1 MAVLYKGGK
10 ATAAEE
16 EPSLLETVEN
26 NLGITDRLRD
36 EGHDCR
42 GMHRNAR
49 ADWTRFNVTEHKQGH
64 ENFFQRNIADHRPTS
79 SSQLHSIPHIL
90 PPSYLPK
97 PRTSSF
103 VSRRMKR
110 GAWLV
115 NTARGANC
123 VAEDVADALASGQLI
138 GYAGIQ
144 PAPRGHPWRTMKTPR
159 VRTTL
164 FAVNVMILRFDRRVG
179 GGNGILPHMSGTT
192 LDPQYR
198 HAVGTQEILRRWV
211 AGQKQEPQNLIVKNG
226 ELGV

>member
-26 NLGITDRLRD
+26 NLGITDWLRD
-36 EGHDCR
+36 EGHDC
-42 GMHRNAR
+42 
-49 ADWTRFNVTEHKQGH
+49 GH
-64 ENFFQRNIADHRPTS
+64 ESFFQRNIADTDVLITTPFHPA
-79 SSQLHSIPHIL
+79 
-90 PPSYLPK
+90 YL
-97 PRTSSF
+97 
-103 VSRRMKR
+103 
-110 GAWLV
+110 
-115 NTARGANC
+115 TAELFAKAKNLKLCAIC

-138 GYAGIQ
+138 GY
-144 PAPRGHPWRTMKTPR
+144 PARAKGPPLAHYENPR

-192 LDPQYR
+192 LDLQYR

-226 ELGV
+226 ELGF